1 MSHLDGHRYDVAIVG
16 AGPGG
21 AATAAY
27 AAEKGL
33 DVLLL
38 DRAGFPRDKTC
49 GDGLTPRAQRVLH
62 EMGILD
68 EALGAGH
75 RLTAME
81 IVAPTAYQ
89 ATTPMLQRD
98 PQTDGVA
105 VVPRL
110 ILDELIVR
118 RAEARGARLE
128 TPVRVTDVV
137 PDGAEGD
144 GVRLTAE
151 RQGGGREVE
160 FRARMAVIATGAGMG
175 LLRRIGLLEQPP
187 RLLML
192 SARAYFSDIPRPL
205 EEIGVHFAGVTL
217 PGYGWVFPL
226 DGDRANIGAGV
237 FRPGRK
243 SNGPRNGQQA
253 FARFVASP
261 HLARALSGARQV
273 GPVKAAPLRLDFAT
287 APTYGPRTLLVGE
300 AAGLVSP
307 VTGEGIDYA
316 LESGKIAAEHL
327 HAMLTDGD
335 CSEERLRAYDRELRR
350 RYQRLFVLCNR
361 LRWLFLN
368 PWVLTKLVVA
378 ADRHP
383 DLMDLCLRI
392 VLENE
397 QLADAFRARTVLQ
410 VLLTRTRAAAL
421 P

>member
-1 MSHLDGHRYDVAIVG
+1 MSHHDGHRYDVAVVG

-27 AAEKGL
+27 AAEMGL

-38 DRAGFPRDKTC
+38 DRASFPRDKTC
-49 GDGLTPRAQRVLH
+49 GDGLTPRAQRVLA
-62 EMGILD
+62 EMGLLG

-75 RLTAME
+75 RLNTME
-81 IVAPTAYQ
+81 IVAPSAYR
-89 ATTPMLQRD
+89 ATTPMLRSD
-98 PQTDGVA
+98 ARTDGVA

-128 TPVRVTDVV
+128 TPVRVVDVV
-137 PDGAEGD
+137 QEGAGGEG
-144 GVRLTAE
+144 VLLTAE
-151 RQGGGREVE
+151 RQGREVE
-160 FRARMAVIATGAGMG
+160 YRARMAVIATGAGMG

-192 SARAYFSDIPRPL
+192 CGRAYFSDISLPL

-226 DGDRANIGAGV
+226 DGGRANIGAGV

-243 SNGPRNGQQA
+243 ASGPQNGQQA

-261 HLARALSGARQV
+261 HLGRALAGARRE
-273 GPVKAAPLRLDFAT
+273 GPVRAAPLRLDFAT

-327 HAMLTDGD
+327 HAMLADGD
-335 CSEERLRAYDRELRR
+335 CSDERLRAYDRELRR
-350 RYQRLFVLCNR
+350 RYQRLFVLFNR

-368 PWVLTKLVVA
+368 PRVLTKLVVA

-383 DLMDLCLRI
+383 DLMDLCLSI

-397 QLADAFRARTVLQ
+397 NVADAFRARTVLK
-410 VLLTRTRAAAL
+410 VLLTRAPAAASRA
-421 P
+421 